1 MNEVFLPSGAVPRAG
16 TVATGS
22 DTSQPVRSCMWIS
35 PSTPSL
41 ALHPARPSHVQGM
54 QNHYIS
60 ISLCL
65 SVSTGA
71 FCVAEKSL
79 VIRVKIQI
87 PLNLTNDRSYPY
99 LSGRKSIT
107 TVFLWGYRHWQIS
120 QSTRTTRHGR
130 WPR

>member
-1 MNEVFLPSGAVPRAG
+1 MNEVFLPSGVVPRAG

-65 SVSTGA
+65 NGCV
-71 FCVAEKSL
+71 FCC
-79 VIRVKIQI
+79 RKIFSYEGKNQNTTESDERQI
-87 PLNLTNDRSYPY
+87 FSF
-99 LSGRKSIT
+99 SEGRKIYNHGISMGMPT
-107 TVFLWGYRHWQIS
+107 LTPPIS
-120 QSTRTTRHGR
+120 QSTRTERHGR

>member
-60 ISLCL
+60 LCL
-65 SVSTGA
+65 NG
-71 FCVAEKSL
+71 CVLCCQKIFSYEGKNPNTTESYEWQIFSL
-79 VIRVKIQI
+79 SER
-87 PLNLTNDRSYPY
+87 
-99 LSGRKSIT
+99 RKSYNHGISMGMPT
-107 TVFLWGYRHWQIS
+107 LTPQIS
-120 QSTRTTRHGR
+120 QYTRSARHGR